1 MLDINLKK
9 DEMFYAEQFS
19 KMIQC
24 PTITRNGREPFAKLR
39 EVMKTN
45 CPLFWEKCE
54 LFQLEE
60 DALLF
65 RLKGKSS
72 DKPVVL
78 MAHQDVVPVV
88 EEDWDEP
95 PFSGNIH
102 DGKIWGRGSMDDK
115 NCVYITMRAAE
126 ELLEDGFVPEQD
138 IYFSYSDSEE
148 RFGYGVAAAKKWFEE
163 HNVKPNMVL
172 DEGGSL
178 VEPLIPKFMDRNCAM
193 IGCLEKGY
201 MDVKFVAKS
210 DGGHSSTP
218 PKNTPI
224 ERLSKLVNYCMSHKL
239 FKVKA
244 LPLTT
249 VMLKGAAS
257 AMKSPY
263 KGLLN
268 QTWLSKF
275 FLKHFAGKINYKLD
289 AMTRTTIV
297 FTMSQGS
304 VAPNVIPQE
313 AYVLANLRLM
323 PYDRMDDVKAK
334 LEKIAKKFDCEC
346 EYTIDCRNA
355 CNPIDTTTEEFKM
368 FTDSLEAV
376 FPGIAIVPYIMTGGT
391 DCRVMQELCD
401 NAYRCAPCFLT
412 MEQMNTMH
420 AANENINISSILG
433 GVKFFKYFMQIYK

>member
-1 MLDINLKK
+1 
-9 DEMFYAEQFS
+9 MFYAEQFS

-39 EVMKTN
+39 EVMKAN

-88 EEDWDEP
+88 EADWDEP
-95 PFSGNIH
+95 PFGGNIH
-102 DGKIWGRGSMDDK
+102 DGRIWGRGSMDDK
-115 NCVYITMRAAE
+115 NCVYVTMRAAE
-126 ELLEDGFVPEQD
+126 ELLEEGFIPEQD

-148 RFGYGVAAAKKWFEE
+148 RFGYGVMAAKKWFED
-163 HNVKPNMVL
+163 HNIKPNMVL

-178 VEPLIPKFMDRNCAM
+178 VEPLIPKFMDKNCAM

-210 DGGHSSTP
+210 EGGHSSTP
-218 PKNTPI
+218 PTNTPI

-239 FKVKA
+239 FKAKN
-244 LPLTT
+244 LPITGD
-249 VMLKGAAS
+249 MLKGLAS
-257 AMKSPY
+257 ALKSPY
-263 KGLLN
+263 KGILK

-275 FLKHFAGKINYKLD
+275 LFKHFAGKINSKLS
-289 AMTRTTIV
+289 AMTKTTIV
-297 FTMSQGS
+297 FTMSGGS
-304 VAPNVIPQE
+304 PAPNVIPQE

-334 LEKIAKKFDCEC
+334 LEKIAAKFGCEC

-355 CNPIDTTTEEFKM
+355 CNPIDTKTEEFKM
-368 FTDSLEAV
+368 FADSLEAV

-391 DCRVMQELCD
+391 DCRVMQDLCD
-401 NAYRCAPCFLT
+401 NAFRCAPCFLT

-420 AANENINISSILG
+420 AANENINISSITG
-433 GVKFFKYFMQIYK
+433 GIKFFKYFMQIYK